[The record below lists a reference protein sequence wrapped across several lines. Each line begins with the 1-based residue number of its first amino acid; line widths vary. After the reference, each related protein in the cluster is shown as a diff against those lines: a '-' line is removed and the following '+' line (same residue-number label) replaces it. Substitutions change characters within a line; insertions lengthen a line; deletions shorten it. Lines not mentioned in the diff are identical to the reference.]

1 MLDAAW
7 DPLQAADAAV
17 SFAKDYA
24 SVVEAD
30 WRAFVKARTRVAQEL
45 GL

>member
-7 DPLQAADAAV
+7 NPLQAADAAV
-17 SFAKDYA
+17 AFAKDYA
-24 SVVEAD
+24 AVVEAD
-30 WRAFVKARTRVAQEL
+30 WRAFVKARSQVAEEL